1 MKHFQEWWTMRIRK
15 DGKGKDIF
23 NSVGSKK
30 CETIKGI
37 TIEEKK
43 VIPINKMGNI
53 LDTIK

>member
-1 MKHFQEWWTMRIRK
+1 MRIRK